1 MVMPVPE
8 WLEVI
13 IDRLDE
19 ANNSRQRESAMEDQL
34 RKAIAGYEAEM
45 TEFTKRLIEIPT
57 ENPPGTAYRACV
69 DLIADKLAEIGLP
82 CRLVEVPADRP
93 GETRGDREGLPGYC
107 LLSSY
112 GAGVDVLY
120 FHGHYDVVPASSREQ
135 FHPHVRKGNLF
146 GRGSSDMKS
155 GLAAMIAAVKAIKAC
170 GIELRGKIGL
180 TIVPDEETGGWR
192 GSRYLEEA
200 GLLGPHGIG
209 MLTPEPTGGVVWN
222 ANRGA
227 ISLRVTVKGK
237 PAHVGLHYR
246 GVNAFERMLTVAGA
260 LSDLKRE
267 VMERHT
273 RFNITPEAARA
284 SILMMGGQCAG
295 GTSFNLVPGECAFT
309 VDRRINPEEDLA
321 VEKRRLIEVFER
333 LRQQGVELEVEIL
346 QEAPSAGADDGD
358 PVAVALARSI
368 EAVTGARATFE
379 LCPGLLENRWYARH
393 GVPAFAY
400 GPGLLTV
407 AHGPHEFVP
416 LENIPACALIYALTA
431 VRLLGAS

>member
-1 MVMPVPE
+1 M
-8 WLEVI
+8 
-13 IDRLDE
+13 E
-19 ANNSRQRESAMEDQL
+19 AQL
-34 RKAIAGYEAEM
+34 RKAITSYEAEM
-45 TEFTKRLIEIPT
+45 AEFTKRLIEIPT

-69 DLIADKLAEIGLP
+69 DLIAGKLAEIGLE
-82 CRLVEVPADRP
+82 CTLVEVAADRP
-93 GETRGDREGLPGYC
+93 GAAPGDGAGDPGHC

-112 GAGVDVLY
+112 GAGEDVLY

-135 FHPHVRKGNLF
+135 FQAQVRKGNLF

-155 GLAAMIAAVKAIKAC
+155 GLAAMIGAVKAIKSC

-200 GLLGPHGIG
+200 GLLGANGIG

-237 PAHVGLHYR
+237 PAHVGLHYQ
-246 GVNAFERMLTVAGA
+246 GVNAFEQMLTVADA
-260 LSDLKRE
+260 LSDLKWE
-267 VMERHT
+267 VMGRHT

-295 GTSFNLVPGECAFT
+295 GTNFNLVPAECTFT

-321 VEKRRLIEVFER
+321 VEKQRLIELFDR
-333 LRQQGVELEVEIL
+333 LRQEGMELEVEIF
-346 QEAPSAGADDGD
+346 QEAPSAGVDDGD
-358 PVAVALARSI
+358 PVAMALARSV
-368 EAVTGARATFE
+368 ETVTGERAIFE
-379 LCPGLLENRWYARH
+379 MCPGLLENRWYARR

-407 AHGPHEFVP
+407 SHGPHEFVP
-416 LENIPACALIYALTA
+416 LKNIPACALIYALTA
-431 VRLLGAS
+431 VRLLGAP